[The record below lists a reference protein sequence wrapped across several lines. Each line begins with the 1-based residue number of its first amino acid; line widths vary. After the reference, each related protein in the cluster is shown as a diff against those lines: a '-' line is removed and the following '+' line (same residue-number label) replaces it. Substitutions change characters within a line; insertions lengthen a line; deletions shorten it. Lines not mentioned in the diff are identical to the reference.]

1 MKKEHVLAAVAILCW
16 STVATISKILLGSF
30 SQYQLLCVS
39 TFFATLALFVFNL
52 LTGKLRSVK
61 KFSAKRISLMI
72 GTGLFG
78 NFLYYVFYYSGTQ
91 LMPAS
96 TAFVVNYL
104 WPIMSV
110 VFACIIL
117 KEKLTVRKMAALVI
131 SFVGV
136 ILVSGESLLTLDAN
150 MLLGTVFCIL
160 GAMSY
165 GIFTAFNKKY
175 QFEMSVSM
183 MFSFSASFVLSLLIN
198 LVIGTEWSINLTQLL
213 GFAWNGAFAMAAA
226 GVCWA
231 TALNRGNTAKI
242 SSLAYITP
250 FLSLVWIFIFLHEP
264 ISIMTLLG
272 FIVIILGVFIQ
283 IKDK

>member
-1 MKKEHVLAAVAILCW
+1 MKKVHVLALAAILFW
-16 STVATISKILLGSF
+16 STVATVSKILLNNF

-39 TFFATLALFVFNL
+39 TFFATLALFIFNL
-52 LTGKLRSVK
+52 LSGKLKTIKKYSVK
-61 KFSAKRISLMI
+61 QILLMI

-78 NFLYYVFYYSGTQ
+78 NFLYYVFYYSGTR

-96 TAFVVNYL
+96 TAFVVNYM

-117 KEKLTVRKMAALVI
+117 KEQLTVRKMSALLV

-136 ILVSGESLLTLDAN
+136 VIVSGGSLLTLDTK
-150 MLLGTVFCIL
+150 MLIGTLCCLL

-165 GIFTAFNKKY
+165 GAFTAFNKKY
-175 QFEMSVSM
+175 QFDMSVSM
-183 MFSFSASFVLSLLIN
+183 MFSFFASFVLSLIIN
-198 LVIGTEWSINLTQLL
+198 LVIGTEWSMSIAQVL
-213 GFAWNGAFAMAAA
+213 GFAWNGVFSMATA

-231 TALNRGNTAKI
+231 MALNRGNTAKI

-264 ISIMTLLG
+264 ISAMTLLG
-272 FIVIILGVFIQ
+272 FAVILLGVIIQ
-283 IKDK
+283 MKDK